1 MLAASPI
8 THRLR
13 GESYNTGFSRMRD
26 RLATWLESPI
36 GQSLSELHTVA
47 FLYGGRYLELGRR
60 ITGMS
65 YVSLKKRARLMSRSP
80 LQRRDKSSVH
90 RMSLWPCY
98 FSCHF
103 SLGYGTPASRGV

>member
-1 MLAASPI
+1 M

-13 GESYNTGFSRMRD
+13 GESDNTGLSRIRD

-47 FLYGGRYLELGRR
+47 FLYGGRYLEFGRR
-60 ITGMS
+60 LTGMS
-65 YVSLKKRARLMSRSP
+65 YVCLMKRARLIGRFP
-80 LQRRDKSSVH
+80 LQRRDKPSVH
-90 RMSLWPCY
+90 RMNLWPCY